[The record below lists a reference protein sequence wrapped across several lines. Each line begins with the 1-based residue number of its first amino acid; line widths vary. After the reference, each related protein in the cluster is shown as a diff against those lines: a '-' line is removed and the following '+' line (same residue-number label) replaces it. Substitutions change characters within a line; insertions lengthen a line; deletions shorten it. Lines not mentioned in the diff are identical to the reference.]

1 MRRATRKSVSTTLK
15 AWPAAGDRVA
25 GGEDGAVKLGAD
37 AELYAGLFD
46 GDERAEFNVPAGRRV
61 YVHVARG
68 VISVNG
74 EALVAGDAAKLE
86 GVSKVTLDQGAG
98 AEVILFDL
106 A

>member
-1 MRRATRKSVSTTLK
+1 M
-15 AWPAAGDRVA
+15 
-25 GGEDGAVKLGAD
+25 KLGAD
-37 AELYAGLFD
+37 AEVYAGLFD
-46 GDERAEFNVPAGRRV
+46 GDERAEFDVPTGRRV

-68 VISVNG
+68 AISVNG

-86 GVSKVTLDQGAG
+86 GVSKVTLERGTG

>member
-1 MRRATRKSVSTTLK
+1 
-15 AWPAAGDRVA
+15 
-25 GGEDGAVKLGAD
+25 
-37 AELYAGLFD
+37 
-46 GDERAEFNVPAGRRV
+46 VPAGRRV

-68 VISVNG
+68 AISVNG

-86 GVSKVTLDQGAG
+86 GVSKVTLDEGAG